1 VARAA
6 KHDEYWRDFLSGKYQ
21 RQMQAGRRLLGA
33 IPTDPR
39 CKLCHVPFG
48 GPGGFLARR
57 AGFGPWEKNPTVCSM
72 CYDDLKKHAGGV
84 EIELTFLFADVRGS
98 TPLAEEMPTPDYG
111 RLISRFFSTASS
123 IITSSDGAV
132 EKFVGD
138 EVAALYIPGFA
149 GNDHARKAIDAARRI
164 VKATSTWIAVGAGV
178 HTGRAYV
185 GTVGDEHGV
194 LDMQALGDAPN
205 VTARLASAAEA
216 GVVLVS
222 EPAVAA
228 AGLDVSG
235 LEARALTLKGK
246 TERTRVFV
254 LRAAGA

>member
-1 VARAA
+1 VATPQTP
-6 KHDEYWRDFLSGKYQ
+6 DEYWRDFLSGKFHL
-21 RQMQAGRRLLGA
+21 RTLAGRRVFGA

-39 CKLCHVPFG
+39 CKICNVPFG
-48 GPGGFLARR
+48 GPGGFVMRR

-72 CYDDLKKHAGGV
+72 CYPDLKKHTGGA

-98 TPLAEEMPTPDYG
+98 TPLAEGMPAPDYG
-111 RLISRFFSTASS
+111 RLISRFFRTASS

-149 GNDHARKAIDAARRI
+149 GTDHARKAIDAARRI
-164 VKATSTWIAVGAGV
+164 IRATSTWIPVGAGV

-185 GTVGDEHGV
+185 GSVGDEQGV

-228 AGLDVSG
+228 AGLDATG
-235 LEARALTLKGK
+235 LEGRALTLKGK
-246 TERTRVFV
+246 TEPVRVLV

>member
-1 VARAA
+1 MATPPTP
-6 KHDEYWRDFLSGKYQ
+6 DEYWRDFLSGKYQ
-21 RQMQAGRRLLGA
+21 RQMMAGRRVLGA
-33 IPTDPR
+33 VPTDPR
-39 CKLCHVPFG
+39 CKMCNVPFG
-48 GPGGFLARR
+48 GPGGFVMRR

-72 CYDDLKKHAGGV
+72 CY
-84 EIELTFLFADVRGS
+84 R
-98 TPLAEEMPTPDYG
+98 
-111 RLISRFFSTASS
+111 RLISRFFRTASS

-149 GNDHARKAIDAARRI
+149 GTDHARKAIDAARRI
-164 VKATSTWIAVGAGV
+164 IRATSTWIPVGVGV

-185 GTVGDEHGV
+185 GSVGDEQGI

-228 AGLDVSG
+228 AGLDVTG

-246 TERTRVFV
+246 TEPVRVLV
-254 LRAAGA
+254 LAAAGA